1 MACLFTFE
9 NVLVI
14 NGICLFTKV
23 QNILSFSDLYVYI
36 QNVLKCFDMVTC
48 SDMFVYIQKRFEM
61 FVYIQ
66 KRFEMFVYIQ
76 KRFGMFVYIQK
87 RFEMFF
93 DHELAL
99 VVIRMDNLY
108 ICDPSPK
115 VVYIN
120 EFIFNS
126 YYEIEFI

>member
-1 MACLFTFE
+1 
-9 NVLVI
+9 
-14 NGICLFTKV
+14 
-23 QNILSFSDLYVYI
+23 
-36 QNVLKCFDMVTC
+36 MVTC

-76 KRFGMFVYIQK
+76 KRF
-87 RFEMFF
+87 EMFF
-93 DHELAL
+93 DHVHELVL

-120 EFIFNS
+120 EFILNS

>member
-1 MACLFTFE
+1 MASVCLHLKMFKTFCHFQTCLFTS
-9 NVLVI
+9 
-14 NGICLFTKV
+14 K
-23 QNILSFSDLYVYI
+23 
-36 QNVLKCFDMVTC
+36 NVLKCFDMVTC

-120 EFIFNS
+120 EFIL
-126 YYEIEFI
+126 

>member
-36 QNVLKCFDMVTC
+36 QNVLKCFDMVTY

-66 KRFEMFVYIQ
+66 KRFETFDMFVCT
-76 KRFGMFVYIQK
+76 QK
-87 RFEMFF
+87 RFEIHIY
-93 DHELAL
+93 D
-99 VVIRMDNLY
+99 
-108 ICDPSPK
+108 
-115 VVYIN
+115 
-120 EFIFNS
+120 FI
-126 YYEIEFI
+126 I